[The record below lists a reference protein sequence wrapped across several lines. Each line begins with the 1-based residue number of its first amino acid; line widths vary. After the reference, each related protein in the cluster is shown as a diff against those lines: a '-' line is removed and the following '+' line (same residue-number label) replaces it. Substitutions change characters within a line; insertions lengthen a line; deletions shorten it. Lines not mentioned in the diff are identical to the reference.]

1 MLSNQDT
8 STLKPYDQQPGEP
21 DKWFDRFQ
29 RFCHLGPNR
38 SLLAVYRQLISNPA
52 RSVSKAWR
60 QNADQYNWRARA
72 AAWDAD
78 QRQIFLDSLQ
88 STLHLVSGAAAEA
101 LQFQIDLMRGWI
113 TDPDGNRI
121 PVTDIYQRRMAA
133 KTLLKW
139 TVDLQAILQNF
150 QQGQAT
156 GEVKITEVRVNRP
169 GQDLKEK
176 NNLTDFN

>member
-1 MLSNQDT
+1 MSANQPGLT
-8 STLKPYDQQPGEP
+8 SKPYHQQPGEP
-21 DKWFDRFQ
+21 HKWFDRFQ
-29 RFCHLGPNR
+29 HFCYLGPNR
-38 SLLAVYRQLISNPA
+38 SLLAVYHQLISPTS
-52 RSVSKAWR
+52 RSISKAWR
-60 QNADQYNWRARA
+60 QNAEQYHWRTRA

-78 QRQIFLDSLQ
+78 QHQRFLDNLQ
-88 STLHLVSGAAAEA
+88 STLYRVSDAAAEA

-139 TVDLQAILQNF
+139 TVDLQALLQNS
-150 QQGQAT
+150 QQEQAV

-169 GQDLKEK
+169 GQNGSEK
-176 NNLTDFN
+176 K